1 MPVQG
6 NLRRQA
12 QTVLEWLPI
21 VPLMTTLGDSQP
33 GVPRV
38 MAAVQILR
46 FVTSKTATQED
57 DRLVLLIE
65 AIVLTEQGRALIDY
79 LAEQIQKLT
88 RKANVTV

>member
-1 MPVQG
+1 
-6 NLRRQA
+6 
-12 QTVLEWLPI
+12 
-21 VPLMTTLGDSQP
+21 MTTLGDSQP

-46 FVTSKTATQED
+46 FVTSKTAMQED

>member
-21 VPLMTTLGDSQP
+21 VPLMTALGDSAP

-46 FVTSKTATQED
+46 FVTSKTAMQED

-79 LAEQIQKLT
+79 LADQIQKLT